1 MPPDIRAA
9 VEAHAEAEGVTES
22 ALVERILR
30 ASRRLR

>member
-9 VEAHAEAEGVTES
+9 VTDRAEADGVTES

-30 ASRRLR
+30 ASRTLR